1 MMTEEVKQVAD
12 VSAAA
17 IGAMTFLDWIS
28 PVAGIFTI
36 VWLALR
42 IWETE
47 TVQKL
52 VEKCHKQS

>member
-17 IGAMTFLDWIS
+17 IGAMTFFDWIS
-28 PVAGIFTI
+28 PLAGIFTI

-42 IWETE
+42 IWETDTIQE
-47 TVQKL
+47 LLGRWTK
-52 VEKCHKQS
+52 

>member
-1 MMTEEVKQVAD
+1 MMTEEIKQVTD

-17 IGAMTFLDWIS
+17 IGAMTFFDWIS

-42 IWETE
+42 IWETQ
-47 TVQKL
+47 TVQRWIQ
-52 VEKCHKQS
+52 KCRK

>member
-12 VSAAA
+12 VTAATV
-17 IGAMTFLDWIS
+17 GAMTFFDWIS
-28 PVAGIFTI
+28 PVAGVFTI

-47 TVQKL
+47 TIKGL
-52 VEKCHKQS
+52 RGRWTK